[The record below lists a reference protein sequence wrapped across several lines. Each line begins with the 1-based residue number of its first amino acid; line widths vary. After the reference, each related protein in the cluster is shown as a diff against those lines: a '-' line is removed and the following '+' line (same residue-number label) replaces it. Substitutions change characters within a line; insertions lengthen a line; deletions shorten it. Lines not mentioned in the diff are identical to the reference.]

1 MLSESGQSS
10 VVTQIN
16 NEIIAINSAVLMH
29 SEWLAE
35 WNKKLICRLSIS
47 EDFIRSDAYRNCGF
61 GLWYYGNHS
70 AFIEDQDEFLR
81 LGQLHLS
88 LHESVKKVVF
98 KATER
103 QVITP
108 ADYDDFIAKEIA
120 FTASLV
126 SLRDSL
132 FGQLYSFDYLT
143 GVYNRQA
150 FFSILE
156 KEYSRITRTSGVSSI
171 VMVDLDYFKK
181 VNDQYGHQAGDK
193 VLTYFA
199 SYLKDSLRPYDSIG
213 RFGGEEFLLC
223 LPDASV
229 EDANAIMERIREELA
244 THTVDIIG
252 PNNQPLSIK
261 ITASFGVSSISTGHP
276 TSEAIETAD
285 IAMYEAKSAGR
296 NQVKI
301 YRYDEEVT

>member
-1 MLSESGQSS
+1 MLSESGQST

-16 NEIIAINSAVLMH
+16 SDILAINSAVLMH
-29 SEWLAE
+29 SQWLAE
-35 WNKKLICRLSIS
+35 WNKKLICGLPIS
-47 EDFIRSDAYRNCGF
+47 EEFIQSDAYRHCGF
-61 GLWYYGNHS
+61 GLWYYGKHS
-70 AFIEDQDEFLR
+70 RFTEDQDEFLR
-81 LGQLHLS
+81 LGELHIS
-88 LHESVKKVVF
+88 LHNSV
-98 KATER
+98 R
-103 QVITP
+103 QVVLKSSKKQAITP

-126 SLRDSL
+126 NLRDAL

-150 FFSILE
+150 FYSLLE
-156 KEYSRITRTSGVSSI
+156 KEYARVSRTSGVSSI

-223 LPDASV
+223 LPDADV
-229 EDANAIMERIREELA
+229 DDAKAIMERIREELS

-252 PNNQPLSIK
+252 PNNQPLSISV
-261 ITASFGVSSISTGHP
+261 TASFGVSSISKGHP
-276 TSEAIETAD
+276 ASEAIETAD
-285 IAMYEAKSAGR
+285 MAMYEAKSAGR
-296 NQVKI
+296 NRVRVYQ
-301 YRYDEEVT
+301 YDAAEA